1 MKYLLPIV
9 VLALVVAVSGTGEMT
24 DGEWDVG
31 TDLHNIQD
39 ELYNIDYY
47 ATDLQAMEDRLGA
60 LAAAQDTIEAAE
72 TVMEDAVATPWVP
85 V

>member
-24 DGEWDVG
+24 DGAWDVG
-31 TDLHNIQD
+31 TNLNLIQD

-72 TVMEDAVATPWVP
+72 TVMEDAVAAPWV
-85 V
+85 